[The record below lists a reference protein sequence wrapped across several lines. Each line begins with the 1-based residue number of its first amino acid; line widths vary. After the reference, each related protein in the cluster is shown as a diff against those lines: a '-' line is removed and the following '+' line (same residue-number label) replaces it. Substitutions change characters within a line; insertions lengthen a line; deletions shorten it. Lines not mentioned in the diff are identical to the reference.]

1 MNVQERECQDGH
13 NERKGPCSGTLEDYY
28 SAMGT
33 HAVRCVKHMTAHY
46 AVIDGI
52 NERYPQHAPSDFD
65 PSYAGE
71 RWDDDY

>member
-1 MNVQERECQDGH
+1 MRFTEPRECRDSH
-13 NERKGPCSGTLEDYY
+13 KSACAGPLEDYY

-33 HAVRCVKHMTAHY
+33 HAVRCRSHMNAHY
-46 AVIDGI
+46 EIINGI

-71 RWDDDY
+71 RWEDDY